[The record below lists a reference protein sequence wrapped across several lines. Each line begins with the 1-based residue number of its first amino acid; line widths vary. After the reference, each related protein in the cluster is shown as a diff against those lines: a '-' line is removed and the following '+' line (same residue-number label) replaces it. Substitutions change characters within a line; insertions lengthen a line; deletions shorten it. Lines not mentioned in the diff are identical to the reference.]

1 MTDKTSKNWCFT
13 VNNYSAEEEEKLK
26 GELPHVKYIVF
37 QREHGHKEGTPHLQG
52 YLELDR
58 NMRLSFLQ
66 KNINGRATWLIRL
79 GTQQQAIDYCTKED
93 TRDPDTKPFERGEKA
108 NANGVRKTQNSAS
121 VLDCDRRAELIDK
134 VRRKEIRIS
143 DISSFEMQDRAL
155 MQTLEVVCKDL
166 AGPLRED
173 LRVITIIGPTG
184 VGKSWSVHKLFPEGV
199 CKWINGNSGCWFSE
213 VDKEVCL
220 FDEFAGQIA
229 IERFLKL
236 IDKYPMQIEVK
247 GGMRPCYWR
256 TVFICSNVTPECW
269 YNNFEAEEKASTE
282 MVNRR
287 REQLRA
293 LYRRL
298 NVQALGVECDHPERY
313 IRIPDLQGRL
323 WTKEDAR
330 KYLWEHLNALGF
342 SLEESEPPRKKAAEG
357 IEPQTV
363 DANPSDT
370 DNMPPLG
377 EADE

>member
-1 MTDKTSKNWCFT
+1 
-13 VNNYSAEEEEKLK
+13 
-26 GELPHVKYIVF
+26 
-37 QREHGHKEGTPHLQG
+37 
-52 YLELDR
+52 
-58 NMRLSFLQ
+58 MRLSDL
-66 KNINGRATWLIRL
+66 
-79 GTQQQAIDYCTKED
+79 
-93 TRDPDTKPFERGEKA
+93 
-108 NANGVRKTQNSAS
+108 
-121 VLDCDRRAELIDK
+121 
-134 VRRKEIRIS
+134 
-143 DISSFEMQDRAL
+143 SSFEMQDRAL

-166 AGPLRED
+166 AGPYRPD

-184 VGKSWSVHKLFPEGV
+184 VGKSWSVQNLFPEGV

-269 YNNFEAEEKASTE
+269 YNNFEGEEKASTE

-298 NVQALGVECDHPERY
+298 NVQALGVEPDHPERY
-313 IRIPDLQGRL
+313 IKIPDLQGRL
-323 WTKEDAR
+323 FTKEDAR
-330 KYLWEHLNALGF
+330 KYLWDHLNALGF
-342 SLEESEPPRKKAAEG
+342 QQREEEGEEKEEAAG

-363 DANPSDT
+363 DAAPSDT
-370 DNMPPLG
+370 AGMPPLG

>member
-1 MTDKTSKNWCFT
+1 MSRLRNWCFT
-13 VNNYSAEEEEKLK
+13 LNNYTAEEEEKLK
-26 GELPHVKYIVF
+26 GELPQVKYIVF
-37 QREHGHKEGTPHLQG
+37 QRERGHEDNTPHLQG
-52 YLELDR
+52 YLELETSQR
-58 NMRLSFLQ
+58 ISFL
-66 KNINGRATWLIRL
+66 KKINPRAHWEPRR

-93 TRDPDTKPFERGEKA
+93 TREQGTEPFERGVKA
-108 NANGVRKTQNSAS
+108 NANGVRKDTFSAN
-121 VLDCDRRAELIDK
+121 VLTPERRGELIDK
-134 VRRKEIRIS
+134 VRKKEMRIS
-143 DISSFEMQDRAL
+143 DLSSYEMQDTAL
-155 MQTLEVVCKDL
+155 MRSLEGVCKDL
-166 AGPLRED
+166 AGPYRDD

-184 VGKSWSVHKLFPEGV
+184 VGKSWSVQMLFPEGV

-256 TVFICSNVTPECW
+256 TIFICSNVTPECW
-269 YNNFEAEEKASTE
+269 YNNFEDDQKVSTE
-282 MVNRR
+282 MINRR

-313 IRIPDLQGRL
+313 IRIPDVDGRFF
-323 WTKEDAR
+323 TKQNAR
-330 KYLWEHLNALGF
+330 DFLWERLNALGF
-342 SLEESEPPRKKAAEG
+342 SLEESEPPRKKAATG

-363 DANPSDT
+363 DAAPSDT
-370 DNMPPLG
+370 ANMPPLG